1 MPPADLACEVC
12 SFPDDEEHMLLCDFC
27 NLGWHM
33 YCLEEPLVEVPK
45 GSWLCPTCLAAGV
58 TYQQLQQEVQGRER
72 SRVAAPPVDRSDNLF
87 KFKEAAADKHALA
100 QEGRLVLRVVTKRGG
115 RTTET
120 FGVVHCRDPAQFRP
134 HYYEI
139 AYDDGTSQ
147 VVNDRG
153 LRNLK
158 PLPKGAVRPEELA
171 ALHQ

>member
-1 MPPADLACEVC
+1 
-12 SFPDDEEHMLLCDFC
+12 
-27 NLGWHM
+27 M
-33 YCLEEPLVEVPK
+33 YCLDEPLAEVPK
-45 GSWLCPTCLAAGV
+45 GAWLCPNCLAAGV
-58 TYQQLQQEVQGRER
+58 TYQQLTRVTQDRAR
-72 SRVAAPPVDRSDNLF
+72 SRVAAPLVDRSDNLF
-87 KFKEAAADKHALA
+87 KLKDAVADKHALA
-100 QEGRLVLRVVTKRGG
+100 QEGRLVLRVVTKPGG

-158 PLPKGAVRPEELA
+158 PLPKGAVRPAELA